1 MTHPSPSFL
10 PLLEGETLTKGD
22 PMSAKMIAE
31 EGSLAGLVVSLD
43 EGKEW
48 ILGRSPQATILIAD
62 PLAGDRHVRLSI
74 LDEEMQVEPLEGNNV
89 EINDEEVLETHLL
102 HHGDVLKIG
111 SSRFRFYREI
121 GDTELGA
128 KEPTSDLMAGM
139 ARPPK
144 SPAKATPVLSHPAE
158 PIIDPKKPLSEDEG
172 ASKDTPSTPEN
183 LSTAAKTSPAK
194 PDADVAFA
202 ADETPLSSEELL
214 SHIDFGID
222 DTSPF
227 VLKVIRGPNNG
238 AEFPMELNH
247 SYVLG
252 TDPQVCDVVF
262 HDMSISR
269 QHARITVAQDQS
281 LSIEDLSSRNGTMVD
296 ETKITGK
303 SPLGEHIIV
312 ILGTT
317 SFIVFNRESE
327 RSTIITPFLP
337 SIVRSLHDDTEKK
350 PATESTMAPI
360 TPPQPIAQPPIEI
373 PVPPPPQ
380 GMSTMKKR
388 LLIGLASA
396 LVLLFA
402 VGTSTL
408 FQTRTFVA
416 PAHNTTQEIE
426 TTLKAYP
433 NLQYSY
439 NKESKR
445 LFLIGH
451 VLSAGDRTQLM
462 YALESL
468 PFVRTVDDE
477 NLIIDEYV
485 LKETNQILN
494 KTPAWAGVSM
504 RTTAPGRFMIS
515 GYLKKRRDFEQL
527 KDFLVQDFRYLDR
540 LDNRVIVEEAV
551 VANSKQIIDQAGFHN
566 VTVTMNNGEMSLEG
580 SIPPD
585 SASALEKTIE
595 QIRKQSGIHAINN
608 YVTVSMSAP
617 HQAYIDLTST
627 YHVTG
632 SASVGGKNVSVF
644 INGRILSPG
653 DILDGMTV
661 TSIERHMILLEK
673 DGVQYRIEYNK

>member
-1 MTHPSPSFL
+1 M
-10 PLLEGETLTKGD
+10 KGD

-43 EGKEW
+43 EGREW

-62 PLAGDRHVRLSI
+62 PLAGDRHVRLTVME
-74 LDEEMQVEPLEGNNV
+74 DGMQVEPLEGNNV
-89 EINDEEVLETHLL
+89 EINDEEVLDAHLL
-102 HHGDVLKIG
+102 RHGDVLKIG

-121 GDTELGA
+121 GDA
-128 KEPTSDLMAGM
+128 QSEPQESASNLMAGV
-139 ARPPK
+139 ARPPT
-144 SPAKATPVLSHPAE
+144 AAVLSHPGE
-158 PIIDPKKPLSEDEG
+158 PVLKPKQLSDNLID
-172 ASKDTPSTPEN
+172 
-183 LSTAAKTSPAK
+183 STAEKKGSLPEKQQLSAKKSSSLQPES
-194 PDADVAFA
+194 AFPESE
-202 ADETPLSSEELL
+202 ETPSSEELL

-227 VLKVIRGPNNG
+227 LLKVIRGPNNG

-281 LSIEDLSSRNGTMVD
+281 LSIEDLGSRNGTIVD
-296 ETKITGK
+296 EKKITGK
-303 SPLGEHIIV
+303 VALGEHVIV

-337 SIVRSLHDDTEKK
+337 SIVRSLHDESEKK
-350 PATESTMAPI
+350 PEGESNTSSPS
-360 TPPQPIAQPPIEI
+360 TLPPPLQQIVPPPVEI
-373 PVPPPPQ
+373 PVAPVPHM
-380 GMSTMKKR
+380 MSPMKKR
-388 LLIGLASA
+388 ILLGSVVAFLI
-396 LVLLFA
+396 LFA
-402 VGTSTL
+402 IGTSTL
-408 FQTRTFVA
+408 FHTTTFVA
-416 PAHNTTQEIE
+416 PPHNTAQEIE
-426 TTLKAYP
+426 KTLNAFP

-439 NKESKR
+439 NKDSKR

-462 YALESL
+462 YSLESL
-468 PFVRTVDDE
+468 PFIRTVDDE

-494 KTPAWAGVSM
+494 KNPAWVGVSL
-504 RTTAPGRFMIS
+504 RSTAPGRFVIS
-515 GYLKKRRDFEQL
+515 GYLKKRHDFDQL

-540 LDNRVIVEEAV
+540 LDNRVIVEESV
-551 VANSKQIIDQAGFHN
+551 ISNTRQMIEQAGLHN
-566 VTVTMNNGEMSLEG
+566 ITVAMTNGEMSLEG
-580 SIPPD
+580 SIPPE
-585 SASALEKTIE
+585 SAPNLEKIIE
-595 QIRKQSGIHAINN
+595 QIKKQNGVHTVNN
-608 YVTVSMSAP
+608 YVTISISAP

-632 SASVGGKNVSVF
+632 SASVGGRNVSVF
-644 INGRILSPG
+644 INGRILSRG
-653 DILDGMTV
+653 DILDGMTL
-661 TSIERHMILLEK
+661 TDIQRHMILLEK